1 MTTPCAP
8 SSAPGLEDTVPLQVA
23 GAPRGRLVPAVAS
36 ALAGMTEFF
45 LPADGGFALR
55 DAGLAPAARSRLL
68 QQAALALRERG
79 LVPGWRDELCELRDG
94 DVELAR
100 FERGAFRSLGLCN
113 RAVHVNGCLADGRLW
128 IARRSARKASSPRK
142 LDNLAA
148 GAISAGE
155 SPRLCAIRELWEE
168 AGVPGELAA
177 RVGFPGARVHSLRR
191 IRHGVHEEIVLC
203 ADLLLP
209 PDFLPRCQDG
219 EVEEFYCMTPGEVA
233 TALAGD
239 EFSTEA
245 ALVTRDWL
253 RRAGPR
259 PG

>member
-1 MTTPCAP
+1 MGSGRWGWSLGRDLGIDLGTANTLIYEKGRGIVVDEP
-8 SSAPGLEDTVPLQVA
+8 SVVA
-23 GAPRGRLVPAVAS
+23 VEAGTDRLVAAGRRAKEMVGRTPGHIRAVR
-36 ALAGMTEFF
+36 
-45 LPADGGFALR
+45 P
-55 DAGLAPAARSRLL
+55 
-68 QQAALALRERG
+68 
-79 LVPGWRDELCELRDG
+79 LRDG

-168 AGVPGELAA
+168 VGVPGELAA